1 MKYGFGV
8 DIGGTTIKI
17 GLFSVEGDLI
27 EKWEIPTNKTDN
39 GKHILK
45 EIADFIHRTIEEKNI
60 DKTDV
65 LGVGLGVP
73 GPVNKNGVVN
83 GCVNLGWNAFNV
95 EKEFNEISG
104 FSVKVGNDANV
115 AALGE
120 MWQGAGKGYQ
130 DVLMVTLGTGVGGG
144 CVLDGKIVSGIH
156 GAGGEIGHMPVKN
169 DEPIACNCGNHGCL
183 EQYVSATGI
192 VTQAKKML
200 ENDYAPGFYV
210 KHFVKDLKIA
220 VDEAHFPLYGV
231 NRVIKEYV
239 DLMDRGMSDLGTQCL
254 IEYFRKP
261 QIKAVIFDMDGLMFN
276 TEKMFKDEFKEKA
289 KELGVSCPDYFPEP
303 LIGCDSRK
311 VALYE
316 EMYPGVTQVME
327 EIQDERVD
335 YFFKYFK
342 EPGSANMVGLQ
353 NLIAYI
359 EENKIPYAV
368 ASSSHPQAIKKFLSH
383 AGFVLSPNVI
393 VSSKEGYK
401 SKPAPDVFLA
411 AAERLGVEPENCLV
425 LDDSKHG
432 IMAAANAKMHSIFI
446 QDQIAPDDEMK
457 EYIQE
462 SCTDLNGV
470 IDYLKRCK

>member
-27 EKWEIPTNKTDN
+27 EKWEIPTNKAEN

-65 LGVGLGVP
+65 FGVGLGVP

-156 GAGGEIGHMPVKN
+156 GAGEEIGHMPVKD
-169 DEPIACNCGNHGCL
+169 DELIACNCGNHGCL

-192 VTQAKKML
+192 VTQAKKVLDQDARSSSLRNYECLEAKHVYDEAKNGDVVANEIVDSTCKILAKALAQICSVIDPEIIVIGGGVSKAGDILTSRITQSFKKYVFNACAQTPIVLAKL
-200 ENDYAPGFYV
+200 ENDAGMYGCV
-210 KHFVKDLKIA
+210 KSLF
-220 VDEAHFPLYGV
+220 
-231 NRVIKEYV
+231 
-239 DLMDRGMSDLGTQCL
+239 
-254 IEYFRKP
+254 
-261 QIKAVIFDMDGLMFN
+261 
-276 TEKMFKDEFKEKA
+276 
-289 KELGVSCPDYFPEP
+289 
-303 LIGCDSRK
+303 
-311 VALYE
+311 
-316 EMYPGVTQVME
+316 
-327 EIQDERVD
+327 
-335 YFFKYFK
+335 
-342 EPGSANMVGLQ
+342 
-353 NLIAYI
+353 
-359 EENKIPYAV
+359 
-368 ASSSHPQAIKKFLSH
+368 
-383 AGFVLSPNVI
+383 
-393 VSSKEGYK
+393 
-401 SKPAPDVFLA
+401 
-411 AAERLGVEPENCLV
+411 
-425 LDDSKHG
+425 
-432 IMAAANAKMHSIFI
+432 
-446 QDQIAPDDEMK
+446 
-457 EYIQE
+457 
-462 SCTDLNGV
+462 
-470 IDYLKRCK
+470 

>member
-27 EKWEIPTNKTDN
+27 EKWEIPTNKAEN
-39 GKHILK
+39 GKYILT

-156 GAGGEIGHMPVKN
+156 GAGGEIGHMPVKD

-192 VTQAKKML
+192 VTQAKKVLDQDARSSSLRNYECLEAKHVYDEAENGDVVANEIVDSTCKILAKALAQICSVIDPEIIVIGGGVSKAGDILTSRITQSFKKYVFNACAQTPIVLAKL
-200 ENDYAPGFYV
+200 ENDAGMYGCV
-210 KHFVKDLKIA
+210 KSLF
-220 VDEAHFPLYGV
+220 
-231 NRVIKEYV
+231 
-239 DLMDRGMSDLGTQCL
+239 
-254 IEYFRKP
+254 
-261 QIKAVIFDMDGLMFN
+261 
-276 TEKMFKDEFKEKA
+276 
-289 KELGVSCPDYFPEP
+289 
-303 LIGCDSRK
+303 
-311 VALYE
+311 
-316 EMYPGVTQVME
+316 
-327 EIQDERVD
+327 
-335 YFFKYFK
+335 
-342 EPGSANMVGLQ
+342 
-353 NLIAYI
+353 
-359 EENKIPYAV
+359 
-368 ASSSHPQAIKKFLSH
+368 
-383 AGFVLSPNVI
+383 
-393 VSSKEGYK
+393 
-401 SKPAPDVFLA
+401 
-411 AAERLGVEPENCLV
+411 
-425 LDDSKHG
+425 
-432 IMAAANAKMHSIFI
+432 
-446 QDQIAPDDEMK
+446 
-457 EYIQE
+457 
-462 SCTDLNGV
+462 
-470 IDYLKRCK
+470 